1 MEWFRK
7 TPGSLTCAIYGADLP
22 KCGEYLPQNS
32 RYFPEMKKIEAVI
45 PPSSLGT
52 IRAELVRRGVC
63 GNLTVTEVRHGET
76 HGPFDRTAGDSDES
90 LKEKIKVELIVPDR
104 QIDKAV
110 NAILRHAVTESSER
124 DGHVTLLDVNEILQ
138 IGEPIQAP
146 KAS

>member
-1 MEWFRK
+1 
-7 TPGSLTCAIYGADLP
+7 
-22 KCGEYLPQNS
+22 
-32 RYFPEMKKIEAVI
+32 MKKIEAVI

-76 HGPFDRTAGDSDES
+76 HGPSNRTAENADDS

-110 NAILRHAVTESSER
+110 NVILRHAISESTER
-124 DGHVTLLDVNEILQ
+124 DGHVTFLNVDELLQ
-138 IGEPIQAP
+138 IAQPMQGQTP
-146 KAS
+146 S